1 MEERKLVIL
10 GMNQAGKTTM
20 LNYLRGKN
28 NAIPEG
34 TSREVYEAYT
44 YTSAD
49 NITYHIHASV
59 DRGGKD
65 EFVKQYPKDIE
76 KANRIFFLF
85 NVNMYL
91 SNITYRRDTNHRI
104 FFINDMCKRYHSNDY
119 KINLWGTFIDE
130 AENPSQTKS
139 AVKSL
144 LLQERGFEEIL
155 DKGGIEFINTKD
167 Y

>member
-28 NAIPEG
+28 NATPEG
-34 TSREVYEAYT
+34 TSREDYQAYT
-44 YTSAD
+44 YTSAG
-49 NITYHIHASV
+49 NIIYHIHASV

-85 NVNMYL
+85 NVNLYL
-91 SNITYRRDTNHRI
+91 SDTTYRRSTHHRI
-104 FFINDMCKRYHSNDY
+104 FFINDMCKRYHSNNY
-119 KINLWGTFIDE
+119 RINLWGTFIDK
-130 AENPSQTKS
+130 ATNPSQTKYD
-139 AVKSL
+139 VKRIL
-144 LLQERGFEEIL
+144 VENGFEEVL
-155 DKGGIEFINTKD
+155 AKGGIDFINTKD
-167 Y
+167 F